1 MPGGVG
7 LVGAGRIAQL
17 HAAALRE
24 LGVPLV
30 GVVASTPARSAE
42 GAHLLGADRAFDD
55 LDALLNEPRVEA
67 VHIATP
73 SGKHH
78 EQAERAL
85 RAGKH
90 VVCEKPL
97 TTSAADS
104 ARLVRL
110 AHDTGLVGAVAYT
123 YRFHPGVRD
132 LRERA
137 AALGRLL
144 LVRASY
150 LQAWLLDAG
159 TEEWRLDPAQNGASR
174 ALADLGSHAVDLIEF
189 VTGNRVH
196 AVSATMREFVPTS
209 TVIPTAGDDIV
220 VIAFELEG
228 GGIGSLQLSQVAIGH
243 SNSLTLEVNG
253 ERGAMAMD
261 LRDTTRIWWATRGD
275 EPSHLPVGAYGTD
288 EDYVAAYMS
297 FLEATQR
304 AMAGESVADLP
315 TFQDCLRTHAV
326 RDTILRSASERAWAA
341 VPAHDE
347 HEAVPSTEPRVELA
361 AGVRK

>member
-1 MPGGVG
+1 MLGGVG

-30 GVVASTPARSAE
+30 GVVASTPGRSVEAAHRL
-42 GAHLLGADRAFDD
+42 GAHRAFDD
-55 LDALLNEPRVEA
+55 LDALLDDPRVEA
-67 VHIATP
+67 LHIATP
-73 SGKHH
+73 SAKHS

-90 VVCEKPL
+90 VICEKPL

-123 YRFHPGVRD
+123 YRFHPVVQD
-132 LRERA
+132 LRARTE
-137 AALGRLL
+137 ALGRPL

-150 LQAWLLDAG
+150 LQAWLLEAR
-159 TEEWRLDPAQNGASR
+159 TAEWRLDPAQNGASR
-174 ALADLGSHAVDLIEF
+174 VLADLGCHAVDLIEF
-189 VTGNRVH
+189 VTGDRVH
-196 AVSATMREFVPTS
+196 AVSATTREFIPTP
-209 TVIPTAGDDIV
+209 TDTPTAGDDIV
-220 VIAFELEG
+220 VIAFELAG

-253 ERGAMAMD
+253 ERGAMALD

-275 EPSHLPVGAYGTD
+275 EPSHLPVGARGTD
-288 EDYVAAYMS
+288 EDYVTAYVA

-326 RDTILRSASERAWAA
+326 RDTILRSASERAWNT
-341 VPAHDE
+341 VPVHDD
-347 HEAVPSTEPRVELA
+347 HEAVPSTKPRVALA
-361 AGVRK
+361 AGVRA